1 MNKTLAI
8 SVILSIV
15 GLTQVYSQYIPF
27 IGKDKYWIYINHD
40 NGEPAPRVMSAFIR
54 WLGKDT
60 VINSKNYVTL
70 LSSNL
75 PGRHP
80 CSMPPCFSPYYPYQ
94 VSFNNARSNY
104 FIREDT
110 IERKVYC
117 LTLGAPSPCWNHE
130 ESVLFDFNLQVGD
143 TLSECNIMMNA
154 IMPFYDRTGFI
165 ESIDTEFVY
174 GKSRKVWN
182 FDGIVFAGG
191 LFGLRKLKLI
201 EGIGFVNNYTFFP
214 SDNTQLITYC
224 EGSLDDCHLIN
235 AVKNPF
241 NDHSVIHVYPNPL
254 MDKMNISSQYEIDDI
269 EIVELLGKNLKCSL
283 KDKQIDISQLP
294 NGLYHIKVY
303 FSNGNIGYSKFLKI

>member
-1 MNKTLAI
+1 MNNILAI
-8 SVILSIV
+8 SVILSLV
-15 GLTQVYSQYIPF
+15 GLTQIYSQYIPF

-40 NGEPAPRVMSAFIR
+40 NGEPAPRDMSAFIH

-60 VINSKNYVTL
+60 IIDSKHYVTL

-75 PGRHP
+75 PGSHP

-182 FDGIVFAGG
+182 FEGNIFLGG
-191 LFGLRKLKLI
+191 LFSLSKIKLI

-214 SDNTQLITYC
+214 SYNTQLITYC
-224 EGSLDDCHLIN
+224 EGSLEDCHLIN
-235 AVKNPF
+235 AVKNPP
-241 NDHSVIHVYPNPL
+241 NDYSVIHVYPNPSL
-254 MDKMNISSQYEIDDI
+254 GKIMISSQNIINDI
-269 EIVELLGKNLKCSL
+269 EIVELLGRNHKCVI
-283 KDKQIDISQLP
+283 KDNQIDISQLP

-303 FSNGNIGYSKFLKI
+303 FSNRNIGYSKFMKI